1 MSFDLGSILGSVLT
15 GGTGGLIGVLGNF
28 ANTWM
33 AMKQQ
38 KQEHDYQIQLIPL
51 QLNADIER
59 TKAEVAKVQEAG
71 AAAAFAASQEA
82 DKPTGGESRWALD
95 VKAMVRPACLVILS
109 ASVVALYTAGELT
122 NDMKSYVVQN
132 VVTDFSMAVAWYFG
146 ARATALVMQGFK
158 SKAGS

>member
-1 MSFDLGSILGSVLT
+1 MSLDLGSILGGVLT
-15 GGTGGLIGVLGNF
+15 GGAGGLLGVIGNV
-28 ANTWM
+28 ANTWLS
-33 AMKQQ
+33 MKQQ
-38 KQEHDYQIQLIPL
+38 KQQNDYNLALIPL

-71 AAAAFAASQEA
+71 SAAAFTASQAA
-82 DKPTGGESRWALD
+82 DTATGKESPWVLNIKAL
-95 VKAMVRPACLVILS
+95 VRPACLVILS
-109 ASVVALYTAGELT
+109 LAVVALYTAGELT
-122 NDMKSYVVQN
+122 VDMKSYVIQN